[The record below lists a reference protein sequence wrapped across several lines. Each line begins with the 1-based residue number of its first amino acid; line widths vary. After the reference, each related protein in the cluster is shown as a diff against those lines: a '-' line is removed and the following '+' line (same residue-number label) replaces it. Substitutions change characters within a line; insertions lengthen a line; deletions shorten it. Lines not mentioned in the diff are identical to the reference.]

1 MRDDNFWAFD
11 DENPWPE
18 VFYERIW
25 VEFAS
30 HSIIVFSENMGEKD
44 PINRLRQVRKR
55 PLGTAREEQSKH
67 FDHTLVV

>member
-1 MRDDNFWAFD
+1 MRDDSVWAFNY
-11 DENPWPE
+11 ENSWPK
-18 VFYERIW
+18 VFYEWIW
-25 VEFAS
+25 VEFVS
-30 HSIIVFSENMGEKD
+30 DGIIVFSENMGEKD